1 VKDLLNKFTG
11 WVNHVIRNKLKIK
24 NEDVSYYVTIGIALV
39 LFVVA
44 LNAFIEITEE
54 LVEDNLGLVDERVS
68 SFIQSFR
75 TPSLT
80 SYFKNIT
87 VLGERPAYII
97 LCVVLAVYFVIRHK
111 TWKFIIQTVVVLLL
125 ASASNMALK
134 LVFGR
139 SRPALEHLV
148 EVSSLSYPSGHAM
161 SAMSFY
167 GFLIYLAIILIPQ
180 RWLKTLICIVLSLLI
195 LSIGTSR
202 IYLGVH
208 FPSDVTAGFVGGI
221 IWITLCV
228 IVFNTFSFIR
238 RKRKIQQ

>member
-180 RWLKTLICIVLSLLI
+180 RWLKALICIVLSLLI

>member
-1 VKDLLNKFTG
+1 LKNLLNKFIS
-11 WVNHVIRNKLKIK
+11 WVNHIIRNKLKIK

-54 LVEDNLGLVDERVS
+54 LVENNLGLVDERIS
-68 SFIQSFR
+68 TFIQSFR
-75 TPSLT
+75 THSLT

-87 VLGERPAYII
+87 ILGERPAYII
-97 LCVVLAVYFVIRHK
+97 LCVFLALYFVIRHK
-111 TWKFIIQTVVVLLL
+111 TWKFILQTVVVLLL

-148 EVSSLSYPSGHAM
+148 EVTSLSYPSGHAM

-167 GFLIYLAIILIPQ
+167 GFLIYLAIVLIPQ
-180 RWLKTLICIVLSLLI
+180 PWLKTLTCSILSLII

-208 FPSDVTAGFVGGI
+208 FPSDVAAGFVGGI